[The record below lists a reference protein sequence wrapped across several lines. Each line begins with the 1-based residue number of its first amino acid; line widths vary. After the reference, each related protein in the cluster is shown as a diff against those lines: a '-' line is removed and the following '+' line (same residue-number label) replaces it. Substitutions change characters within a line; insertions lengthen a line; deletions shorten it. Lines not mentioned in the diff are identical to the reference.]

1 MNQGTGKGMGA
12 EWRQHW
18 YVPAAAAI
26 GYSMFGLQTYAI
38 GPFVIP
44 LEQEFGWSRATVM
57 TGLTLSNMVGIFVN
71 IGIGALVDRLGSRRV
86 GLAGLLAKAATFGLL
101 GFATGTL
108 LNWSVL
114 WFLVALGAMLSNS
127 QIWTAGVASRFDK
140 GRGLALALALSG
152 TSICGA
158 IAPVLGTALIE
169 NYGWRLAFPGLALA
183 WLAVSLPI
191 VFLGFRDGSKAREV
205 APVSDDKEAPGLT
218 LREGLRSSIYWRLLF
233 AAFAYAAYTVAL
245 APNLVPLLVE
255 KGSDAMHAA
264 AIASIVGLLAIG
276 SRLAAGF
283 LLDWLPSHLVGAVIF
298 LLPVVGCVIML
309 TDHPPLALQIV
320 AVASLGITIGAEF
333 DVIVYLTARH
343 FGTRSFG
350 ALFGGMITT
359 GALGGT
365 LGPVGAGW
373 IHDRYHNY
381 DPLLLLLAVVMAIS
395 SMLIL
400 STGRGHTERAKELGA
415 AH

>member
-1 MNQGTGKGMGA
+1 MSLGTGKGMGA
-12 EWRQHW
+12 EWRRHW

-26 GYSMFGLQTYAI
+26 GYSMFGLQTWAI

-44 LEQEFGWSRATVM
+44 LEHEFGWPRATVM
-57 TGLTLSNMVGIFVN
+57 AGMTLSNTLGIFVN
-71 IGIGALVDRLGSRRV
+71 VGIGALVDRLGPRRV
-86 GLAGLLAKAATFGLL
+86 GLAGLFAKAAAFGLL

-108 LNWSVL
+108 LNWSAL

-127 QIWTAGVASRFDK
+127 QVWTAGVASRFDK
-140 GRGLALALALSG
+140 GRGLALAMALSG

-158 IAPVLGTALIE
+158 VTPLLGTVLIQH
-169 NYGWRLAFPGLALA
+169 YGWRLAFPGIALA
-183 WLAVSLPI
+183 WLAVSLPV
-191 VFLGFRDGSKAREV
+191 VFLGFRDGSGRKGDAAKDEESSRL
-205 APVSDDKEAPGLT
+205 PGLS

-233 AAFAYAAYTVAL
+233 AAFGYAAYTIAL

-255 KGSDAMHAA
+255 KGSDAMQAA
-264 AIASIVGLLAIG
+264 AIASIVSLLAIG

-283 LLDWLPSHLVGAVIF
+283 LLDWLPSHLVGAAIF
-298 LLPVVGCVIML
+298 LLPVLGCLIML
-309 TDHPPLALQIV
+309 AGHPPLALQLV
-320 AVASLGITIGAEF
+320 AVVSIGITVGAEF

-359 GALGGT
+359 GALGGAVT
-365 LGPVGAGW
+365 PVGAGW
-373 IHDRYHNY
+373 IHDRFHNY
-381 DPLLLLLAVVMAIS
+381 DPLLILLAAIMAMS
-395 SMLIL
+395 SVLIL
-400 STGRGHTERAKELGA
+400 STGRVKE

>member
-1 MNQGTGKGMGA
+1 MNQGTGQTMSA
-12 EWRQHW
+12 EWRRHW

-44 LEQEFGWSRATVM
+44 LEKEFGWSRATVM
-57 TGLTLSNMVGIFVN
+57 AGLTLSNMVGIFVN
-71 IGIGALVDRLGSRRV
+71 IGIGALVDRLGPRRV

-101 GFATGTL
+101 GAATGTL
-108 LNWSVL
+108 LNWSAL

-127 QIWTAGVASRFDK
+127 QVWTAGVASRFDK

-158 IAPVLGTALIE
+158 IAPLLGTALIE
-169 NYGWRLAFPGLALA
+169 AYGWRMAFPGLALA
-183 WLAVSLPI
+183 WLAVSLPM
-191 VFLGFRDGSKAREV
+191 VFFLFHNTNERKAAASPVAEVRDV
-205 APVSDDKEAPGLT
+205 PGMS

-255 KGSDAMHAA
+255 KGSDPMGAA
-264 AIASIVGLLAIG
+264 GIASIVGVLAIV

-283 LLDWLPSHLVGAVIF
+283 LLDWLPSHLVGAAIF
-298 LLPVVGCVIML
+298 LLPVAGCVIML
-309 TDHPPLALQIV
+309 ADHPPLALQIV
-320 AVASLGITIGAEF
+320 AVVSLGITIGAEF

-359 GALGGT
+359 GALGGA
-365 LGPVGAGW
+365 LGPIGAGW
-373 IHDRYHNY
+373 IHDQYHNY
-381 DPLLLLLAVVMAIS
+381 DPLLVLLAAVMAIS
-395 SMLIL
+395 SVFIL
-400 STGRGHTERAKELGA
+400 SIGRGASDREQTTGA
-415 AH
+415 T

>member
-1 MNQGTGKGMGA
+1 MNQVTGQGMGA
-12 EWRQHW
+12 EWRRYWH
-18 YVPAAAAI
+18 VPAAAAI

-57 TGLTLSNMVGIFVN
+57 AGLTLSNMVGIFVN
-71 IGIGALVDRLGSRRV
+71 VAIGALVDRLGPRRV

-101 GFATGTL
+101 GMATGTL
-108 LNWSVL
+108 LNWSAL

-158 IAPVLGTALIE
+158 IAPLLGTALIQH
-169 NYGWRLAFPGLALA
+169 YGWRLAFPGIALA
-183 WLAVSLPI
+183 WLVVSLPI
-191 VFLGFRDGSKAREV
+191 VFLGFRDGSKAKAV
-205 APVSDDKEAPGLT
+205 AASADATEAPGLS
-218 LREGLRSSIYWRLLF
+218 LRDGLRSSIYWRLLF
-233 AAFAYAAYTVAL
+233 AAFAYAAYSVAL

-255 KGSDAMHAA
+255 KGSEPMGAA
-264 AIASIVGLLAIG
+264 AIASIVGVLAIV
-276 SRLAAGF
+276 SRIAAGF
-283 LLDWLPSHLVGAVIF
+283 LLDWLPSHQVGAVIF
-298 LLPVVGCVIML
+298 MVPVIGCLIML
-309 TDHPPLALQIV
+309 MGHPPIALQIV
-320 AVASLGITIGAEF
+320 AVVSIGITIGAEF
-333 DVIVYLTARH
+333 DAIVYLTARH

-365 LGPVGAGW
+365 VAPIGAGW
-373 IHDRYHNY
+373 IHDRFHNY
-381 DPLLLLLAVVMAIS
+381 DPLLVLLAVVMAIS
-395 SMLIL
+395 SVLIL
-400 STGRGHTERAKELGA
+400 STGKGKEQGQPMGV